1 MDAMAEGAK
10 AFVEGAIFG
19 AQPEPWS
26 EPCRTILHRSS
37 SPPPDIPLEV
47 FGRYWASWIITASRG
62 ANAPADYTAMP
73 LIALVSALLGNSR
86 WPVAWQGW
94 TEPPI
99 LWLASVGNPSSGKSS
114 GATPI
119 NRDVMAVIERYMSR
133 DYPKQVEDWET
144 VASVAKAVLKQWEKD
159 VAKSVKSKGE
169 QLMPEKPREALV
181 PPKPIRPRAKV
192 MDVTVEKLATI
203 LESAPKGVLYVRDE
217 LASFMLNLSR
227 YSNGGTDRPFWL
239 EAYVGGPMQVDR
251 VKNPDPVFISHL
263 VAAMFGTIQPDRL
276 EEILSGADDGL
287 ASRYLWSWPT
297 AKPFEQPRGA
307 ADIQAAADRLL
318 RIADLQMV
326 KSEAGELLPAYI
338 HLSPDARVVLT
349 DFARDMQTRENIASP
364 LVKSSLGKARGQAL
378 RLSIV
383 LEYLWWS
390 ATPAETPE
398 PGEISLAAMQAA
410 AGLMDAYFLPMGA
423 RVLGDSAIP
432 LEERNARTLAAWLIA
447 RRPERI
453 NVSMIRDEA
462 RLNNLRETGSV
473 KQACKF
479 LEDARWLREVPLT
492 GGRGRPRGDYLVN
505 PILWECAQ

>member
-1 MDAMAEGAK
+1 MMDAMTEGAK
-10 AFVEGAIFG
+10 AFVDAAITG
-19 AQPEPWS
+19 PQSEPWC
-26 EPCRTILHRSS
+26 EPYRAILHRSS
-37 SPPPDIPLEV
+37 SPPPDLPLEV
-47 FGRYWASWIITASRG
+47 FGAAWAEWIVRAAQG

-73 LIALVSALLGNSR
+73 LIALASALLGNAR
-86 WPVAWQGW
+86 WPVAWRGW

-119 NRDVMAVIERYMSR
+119 NRDVMAVIERYMAR
-133 DYPKQVEDWET
+133 DYPKQIEDWET
-144 VASVAKAVLKQWEKD
+144 VSSVAKAVLKQWEKD
-159 VAKSVKSKGE
+159 VAKAIKGK
-169 QLMPEKPREALV
+169 QPVPEKPREAMV

-251 VKNPDPVFISHL
+251 VKSPDPVFIPHL
-263 VAAMFGTIQPDRL
+263 IAAMFGTIQPDRL
-276 EEILSGADDGL
+276 EDILSGADDGL
-287 ASRYLWSWPT
+287 ASRYLWSWPP
-297 AKPFEQPRGA
+297 AKPFAQPCGA
-307 ADIQAAADRLL
+307 ADIQAAANRLL
-318 RIADLQMV
+318 LIADLQMV
-326 KSEAGELLPAYI
+326 KNEAGELLPAYV
-338 HLSPDARVVLT
+338 HLSPDARAVLA
-349 DFARDMQTRENIASP
+349 DFARAMQTRENNASP

-390 ATPAETPE
+390 ASPAGTPE
-398 PGEISLAAMQAA
+398 PGEISLAAMRAA
-410 AGLMDAYFLPMGA
+410 TGLMDAYFLPMAA
-423 RVLGDSAIP
+423 RVLGDSAVP
-432 LEERNARTLAAWLIA
+432 LEERNARTLAGWLMD

-462 RLNNLRETGSV
+462 RLNNLRETGPV

-479 LEDARWLREVPLT
+479 LEDARWLREATLS
-492 GGRGRPRGDYLVN
+492 GGRGRPRGDYRVN
-505 PILWECAQ
+505 PKLWEDAQ